1 MKPRNVKNIYK
12 YLSGSVGQLGSH
24 SYCCVLSGDMLFWL
38 KYMKEVGITQTR
50 NCGKGVF

>member
-1 MKPRNVKNIYK
+1 MKPRNFKNIYK